1 LSASITEYLI
11 NFGALG
17 VVVVLLVIGELVPG
31 FAHRATERALEK
43 SEKALEVER
52 QRNADL
58 QLTAMMGTKAMTAL
72 TQIAEDRRATE
83 TQ

>member
-1 LSASITEYLI
+1 VSASVTEWLL

-17 VVVVLLVIGELVPG
+17 VVVILLVIGELVPG
-31 FAHRATERALEK
+31 FSYRAVQRALEK

-72 TQIAEDRRATE
+72 TQIAEDRRASE
-83 TQ
+83 TA